1 MDEKRFAL
9 ILFGIILLV
18 VLIGII
24 IFCTSTGTGALGVRA
39 SITPPSPIIREV
51 PISRAIP
58 VDVVEKTINAAK
70 ITYFETCCMWQDN
83 GMLFHISPAAVK
95 HMNFQ
100 SSTVDT
106 TDLFNK
112 NDLDFITKPDF
123 YDYQNICVAGGTI
136 ENHQNS
142 KTLCIESYKGIK
154 ILPQAG
160 LICISGK
167 WWLAGNICPLS
178 VPGETPAVP
187 Q

>member
-18 VLIGII
+18 ALIGII

-39 SITPPSPIIREV
+39 SITQPSPIIREV

-58 VDVVEKTINAAK
+58 VDVVEKTVNAAK

-95 HMNFQ
+95 YMKFHPIK
-100 SSTVDT
+100 VG
-106 TDLFNK
+106 TDESFNK
-112 NDLDFITKPDF
+112 NDLEYITKPSF
-123 YDYQNICVAGGTI
+123 YNENKCVAGGTM

-142 KTLCIESYKGIK
+142 KTVCIESYKGIK
-154 ILPQAG
+154 MLPQAG
-160 LICISGK
+160 LICVEGR
-167 WWLAGNICPLS
+167 WWLSGNICPLS
-178 VPGETPAVP
+178 VPDESAAVP